1 LDAVRQL
8 QEQKQKIT
16 QQALATLANI
26 TQGRLSQI
34 ADSLGGWIA
43 LKKILASLLGI
54 YRGTNNFSDLTDEEK
69 WIASSFL
76 PIVLGEPPEV
86 ATKEVGQIIQAYG
99 LSAFLRILT
108 AATPQT
114 QARLLALLIQALPV
128 SFQSE
133 LLAWLERVGAT

>member
-1 LDAVRQL
+1 M
-8 QEQKQKIT
+8 
-16 QQALATLANI
+16 
-26 TQGRLSQI
+26 
-34 ADSLGGWIA
+34 
-43 LKKILASLLGI
+43 
-54 YRGTNNFSDLTDEEK
+54 
-69 WIASSFL
+69 ASSFL

-133 LLAWLERVGAT
+133 LLAWLETVGAT

>member
-1 LDAVRQL
+1 MLL
-8 QEQKQKIT
+8 EQNQKIT
-16 QQALATLANI
+16 QQALGRLAHI

-34 ADSLGGWIA
+34 AASLGGWQA
-43 LKKILASLLGI
+43 LKKILAALLGV

-69 WIASSFL
+69 WFAQSYL

-86 ATKEVGQIIQAYG
+86 AAKEVGQIIQAYG
-99 LSAFLRILT
+99 IPTFLRIMM

-114 QARLLALLIQALPV
+114 QVRLLVLIMQALPV

-133 LLAWLERVGAT
+133 LLVWLEGGG